1 MKAKLKSL
9 LNEIHKHLN
18 LKTESKFMK
27 KIFLVLAVAG
37 YMSACAP
44 TSQTTS
50 STGTTTD
57 GTTTDGSTSDSNTSD
72 SSTTGTSGTDTN
84 NSSTSD
90 SNASTTDTTS
100 TSSSDMNSSSTTDS
114 DMESADST
122 STQSS
127 SSTDMSTSS
136 STSETDVM
144 GSSTT
149 ITMDQLPKAVRDAY
163 MKMPGH
169 ENASGEKVY
178 QVKTSEHP
186 VLYKIEG
193 TSGSTDYVHY
203 FTPEGNE
210 VQMDNKK

>member
-1 MKAKLKSL
+1 
-9 LNEIHKHLN
+9 
-18 LKTESKFMK
+18 MK
-27 KIFLVLAVAG
+27 KILLVLAVAG

-57 GTTTDGSTSDSNTSD
+57 GTTTDCSTSDSNTSD
-72 SSTTGTSGTDTN
+72 SSATGTDTN
-84 NSSTSD
+84 TNDSGATDNS
-90 SNASTTDTTS
+90 TDTTS
-100 TSSSDMNSSSTTDS
+100 NTTNDSGMNNSSTTDS

-127 SSTDMSTSS
+127 TDMAASGN
-136 STSETDVM
+136 TSESDIM

-149 ITMDQLPKAVRDAY
+149 ITMDQLPKTVRDAY

-169 ENASGEKVY
+169 ENATGVKVY

-210 VQMDNKK
+210 VQMNDQKK